1 MGQLG
6 PGLEGVVPDAPP
18 PRPGSSAGDGG
29 AAPCSIGG
37 IRTWRGAVPASWE
50 SCPRC
55 AVSLTLRSSLDCL
68 GVTRSTGNAVRLP
81 L

>member
-37 IRTWRGAVPASWE
+37 IRTWRGAVPAPE
-50 SCPRC
+50 
-55 AVSLTLRSSLDCL
+55 V
-68 GVTRSTGNAVRLP
+68 
-81 L
+81 